1 MDVFKD
7 YRQIRQLDKEFF
19 RLNYNL
25 ILLICEWC
33 LRGMIISYTFVGTV
47 DGFKATNV
55 KQTSAVF
62 SKKVLARSKDAPI
75 FHLHLSS
82 LVLPNVFIKK
92 TPTSLSS

>member
-33 LRGMIISYTFVGTV
+33 LRGMIISYTFVGIV
-47 DGFKATNV
+47 NGFKATND
-55 KQTSAVF
+55 KQTNAVF
-62 SKKVLARSKDAPI
+62 STQVLASSKDAPI

-92 TPTSLSS
+92 MPTSTSS